1 MDAAQNKES
10 TLIVNYR
17 CDKIINH
24 NLEILWSGP
33 SKKFVLDIETEP
45 WDFLLDPLLMESMKK
60 QIVDS
65 LKQQPFV
72 QAFLPEGGSICMANC
87 MILYKDNNSW
97 CPGLTEMD
105 LDNLSLNQPIDI
117 SEDEWGPYA
126 ELWISL
132 SLAVHPEL
140 NA

>member
-1 MDAAQNKES
+1 MEAAQNEKS

-17 CDKIINH
+17 CDKIFNH

-45 WDFLLDPLLMESMKK
+45 REFLLDPLLVESMKK
-60 QIVDS
+60 QILDS

-72 QAFLPEGGSICMANC
+72 QALLPEGGSICMANC
-87 MILYKDNNSW
+87 LILYKDNNSW

-105 LDNLSLNQPIDI
+105 LDHLYRNAPIDI
-117 SEDEWGPYA
+117 REDEWGPYA
-126 ELWISL
+126 ELWITMNL
-132 SLAVHPEL
+132 VVHRHP
-140 NA
+140 